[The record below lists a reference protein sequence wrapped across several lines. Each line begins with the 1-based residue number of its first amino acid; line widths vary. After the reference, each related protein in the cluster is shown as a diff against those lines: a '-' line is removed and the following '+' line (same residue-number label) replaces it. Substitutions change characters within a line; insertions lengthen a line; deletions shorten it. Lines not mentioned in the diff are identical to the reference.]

1 MDTSKYS
8 CLGNIKNKILRKK
21 KKALKKKYGSYFKVA
36 NNIMGVHR
44 MLGFKDKQVSAELLL
59 DGTYKIV

>member
-8 CLGNIKNKILRKK
+8 CLGNIKNKIPRKK

-36 NNIMGVHR
+36 NNIS
-44 MLGFKDKQVSAELLL
+44 KCQQNC
-59 DGTYKIV
+59 